1 MLIRNKQ
8 TRRSQAVK
16 KINEHNAAVQD
27 GTESVQ
33 EMASSYAAAGE
44 PVDKYALQLNALSG
58 QIKEQKEVVAGL
70 QGTTSEADE
79 RYKKIAE
86 KAYEYKTAVEE
97 SNQGVADS
105 ATEMSDEV
113 KQAYEGMKTSIQNS
127 LKGIVNEYEEFSG
140 DKEISAEDII
150 KHMHSSENAAN
161 QWVQNMKT
169 LAGRAGDGMTKELYD
184 HLLELGPQ
192 SANLV
197 KACTEMTKPQLEEYA
212 RSFSATSG
220 EAVEASTEEL
230 SAISANWENAGQEIA
245 QKAGEAGE
253 KSG

>member
-1 MLIRNKQ
+1 MVESTSDIYDAHGVKQ
-8 TRRSQAVK
+8 TELNERLQEQK
-16 KINEHNAAVQD
+16 KVIED
-27 GTESVQ
+27 LEGTYSEAQ
-33 EMASSYAAAGE
+33 EKLSEASEKAGE
-44 PVDKYALQLNALSG
+44 YKV
-58 QIKEQKEVVAGL
+58 
-70 QGTTSEADE
+70 TTEETNEA
-79 RYKKIAE
+79 
-86 KAYEYKTAVEE
+86 V
-97 SNQGVADS
+97 SDS

-220 EAVEASTEEL
+220 EEVEASTEEL
-230 SAISANWENAGQEIA
+230 GIP
-245 QKAGEAGE
+245 
-253 KSG
+253 

>member
-1 MLIRNKQ
+1 
-8 TRRSQAVK
+8 
-16 KINEHNAAVQD
+16 
-27 GTESVQ
+27 
-33 EMASSYAAAGE
+33 
-44 PVDKYALQLNALSG
+44 
-58 QIKEQKEVVAGL
+58 
-70 QGTTSEADE
+70 
-79 RYKKIAE
+79 
-86 KAYEYKTAVEE
+86 
-97 SNQGVADS
+97 
-105 ATEMSDEV
+105 
-113 KQAYEGMKTSIQNS
+113 
-127 LKGIVNEYEEFSG
+127 
-140 DKEISAEDII
+140 
-150 KHMHSSENAAN
+150 
-161 QWVQNMKT
+161 MKT

-253 KSG
+253 KSGKEHTEKAKKRDRIRPEGSHGGGQERRRGSRKRVAESNRGRNPAEFRAGVTGAGNSMKNAADTARTYRSSFESVGQSMSEGVAVGINRDHLLYSNAVNSVLQSAVNEAEKK